1 MKKILLTL
9 MVVAVSVSN
18 VLADNFRVFY
28 YIEGRNIFYNAPDAF
43 YLGHHVYAIMTAPF
57 KYNTEAKT
65 RGAAFDELMKNEP
78 NAVAV
83 TIN

>member
-1 MKKILLTL
+1 MKKMLLILI
-9 MVVAVSVSN
+9 VVAVSVSN

-28 YIEGRNIFYNAPDAF
+28 YIEGQNIFYNTDTSF
-43 YLGHHVYAIMTAPF
+43 YGVMKAPF

-65 RGAAFDELMKNEP
+65 RGAAFDELMKKEP